1 MVDGVYQ
8 DIAAAL
14 KPGIKE
20 SQVAGLATHR
30 LYDMG
35 SDCVEAINAIAG
47 ERCSPHPHNFTDRL
61 IRPGD
66 QAYFDIIHSFM
77 GYRTCYYRTFSVGKA
92 TGPQIDAYKRA
103 RHWMDDAISML
114 KPGVTTDKEAKMFP
128 KSTEIGF
135 ETEMAAHLAKGGA
148 DVLAWNRTRAKA
160 EPLAKHGAKIAD
172 KVSELASRD
181 IVFCMVSTWDDVK
194 EVMTRLLE
202 GGKPQPRIVIEC
214 SSISLEGS
222 AELRAMLAKRGIEYL
237 AAPVSGNAKVIKA
250 GKLSFVCSGPRKAFD
265 DALPYL
271 EMIGPAA
278 SYVGEG
284 ELARIVKICHNVFL
298 GVVTQSLAEIT
309 VLAQKAGVPRH
320 AFLDFMNQ
328 SVMGSMFSRYKT
340 PAFVNLDFKVTFTPY
355 LLRKD
360 LDLGLDAGKRF
371 EVPMP
376 LAAATRDLVQSMM
389 GRGWTEQDFATL
401 LLQQAQA
408 SGIELA
414 PENVDVKDGL
424 SP

>member
-1 MVDGVYQ
+1 MPTRTDSSPSASQG
-8 DIAAAL
+8 DNATPG
-14 KPGIKE
+14 KPSASIGWIGTGRMGI
-20 SQVAGLATHR
+20 
-30 LYDMG
+30 
-35 SDCVEAINAIAG
+35 
-47 ERCSPHPHNFTDRL
+47 
-61 IRPGD
+61 
-66 QAYFDIIHSFM
+66 
-77 GYRTCYYRTFSVGKA
+77 
-92 TGPQIDAYKRA
+92 
-103 RHWMDDAISML
+103 
-114 KPGVTTDKEAKMFP
+114 
-128 KSTEIGF
+128 
-135 ETEMAAHLAKGGA
+135 EMAAHLARRGA

-160 EPLAKHGAKIAD
+160 EPLEKYGAKVAGGLP
-172 KVSELASRD
+172 ELAARD

-194 EVMTRLLE
+194 EVVTRMLE
-202 GGKPQPRIVIEC
+202 GAKKVPRIVIEC

-222 AELRAMLAKRGIEYL
+222 AELRTMLAARGIEYL

-250 GKLSFVCSGPRKAFD
+250 GRLSFVCSGPRAAFD
-265 DALPYL
+265 AALPYL
-271 EMIGPAA
+271 RMIGPSA

-309 VLAQKAGVPRH
+309 VLAEKAGVPRH

-328 SVMGSMFSRYKT
+328 SVMGSTFSRYKT
-340 PAFVNLDFKVTFTPY
+340 PAFVNLDFKVTFTPT

-376 LAAATRDLVQSMM
+376 LASATRDLIQAMM

-414 PENVDVKDGL
+414 PENVAVGDGL
-424 SP
+424 S